1 MEKYQRKRLQPLAL
15 AVCVLVLA
23 PFVLVPVSQALSP
36 EPSTTVRPS
45 TPLQT
50 IRPRHT
56 TTATDIITT
65 TPAATLEGMTL
76 DAPIRRPAS
85 PVVTDAA

>member
-23 PFVLVPVSQALSP
+23 PFVLVPASQALAP
-36 EPSTTVRPS
+36 VPSTTTH
-45 TPLQT
+45 TPVQSQT

-56 TTATDIITT
+56 TTATDTIT

-76 DAPIRRPAS
+76 DAPILHPAS
-85 PVVTDAA
+85 LVATDAA